1 MTTRL
6 EHDLHLSDKTHLI
19 KSSQSF
25 GSKIDWLSNC
35 DEDTLHVHLILYSS
49 SKALGL
55 LVIDIER
62 CLERPTGVELPTSGL
77 RGGASEA
84 AAGRFGGGLERDG
97 DGALEQDDGGAL
109 RSGLSSWSLASS
121 SAEHAGNQASPAQ
134 LKKR

>member
-55 LVIDIER
+55 VIDIER
-62 CLERPTGVELPTSGL
+62 CLERPTGVEVLTSGL
-77 RGGASEA
+77 RGGASEAA

-97 DGALEQDDGGAL
+97 DGAMEQDDGGAW

-134 LKKR
+134 LR